1 MRVTDRILQNTFL
14 ANLTFGSERL
24 YDAETRVLTGKRIN
38 KPSDDPVDTLTSL
51 NIRTKLSEIEQY
63 LRNITMAEKTLEVT
77 ESAVD
82 ELVDVFQSLS
92 SYAVQGASD
101 SYSTE
106 DKQSIAGEVNQLLE
120 QIVSIANNRSE
131 SLYTFGGTNNNRAP
145 YEVVRNDSG
154 DIIEVRSNGTAGDI
168 TGVIGEHLTVKTNLN
183 GETLFEQGGNLFS
196 IVIDLRD
203 HLRDNDTESI
213 QGDINLLNQASEQ
226 IYAVQ
231 ASIGARLNRIS
242 AAESRAENDTISYT
256 EFLSD
261 TEDID
266 ASEAIMDYQMELLT
280 LQAALQAGARLFQP
294 KLLDFLQ

>member
-14 ANLTFGSERL
+14 ANLASSSERL

-38 KPSDDPVDTLTSL
+38 KPSDDPVDVLTSL

-63 LRNITMAEKTLEVT
+63 QRNITMSKKTLETT

-82 ELVDVFQSLS
+82 ELVDVFQRLLSLT
-92 SYAVQGASD
+92 VQGASD
-101 SYSTE
+101 SYSAA

-131 SLYTFGGTNNNRAP
+131 SLYTFGGTNNNRSP
-145 YEVVRNDSG
+145 YEVVRDSSG

-168 TGVIGEHLTVKTNLN
+168 TGVIGERLTIKINMN
-183 GETLFEQGGNLFS
+183 GETLFEQGENLFLT
-196 IVIDLRD
+196 IINIRD
-203 HLRDNDTESI
+203 HLRSNDTDSLRD
-213 QGDINLLNQASEQ
+213 DINHINQASEQ
-226 IYAVQ
+226 IYTAQ

-242 AAESRAENDTISYT
+242 AAESRAENDSISFT

-266 ASEAIMDYQMELLT
+266 ASQAIMDYQMELLT
-280 LQAALQAGARLFQP
+280 LQATLQAGARLMHP

>member
-14 ANLTFGSERL
+14 ANLAFSSERL
-24 YDAETRVLTGKRIN
+24 YDAETRVLTNKRIN
-38 KPSDDPVDTLTSL
+38 KPSDDPVDVVTSL

-63 LRNITMAEKTLEVT
+63 QRNITMSKKTLETT

-82 ELVDVFQSLS
+82 ELTDVFQRLLSLT
-92 SYAVQGASD
+92 VQGASD
-101 SYSTE
+101 SYSAA

-120 QIVSIANNRSE
+120 QIVGIANNRSE

-145 YEVVRNDSG
+145 YEVVRDSSG

-168 TGVIGEHLTVKTNLN
+168 TGVIGERLTIKTNIN
-183 GETLFEQGGNLFS
+183 GETLFEQGENLFLT
-196 IVIDLRD
+196 VINIRD
-203 HLRDNDTESI
+203 HLRSNDTDSLRD
-213 QGDINLLNQASEQ
+213 DINHINQASEQ
-226 IYAVQ
+226 IYTVQ

-242 AAESRAENDTISYT
+242 AAESRTENDSISFT

-266 ASEAIMDYQMELLT
+266 ASQAIMDYQMELLT
-280 LQAALQAGARLFQP
+280 LQATLQAGARLLHP
-294 KLLDFLQ
+294 KLLDFLR